1 MKKCIVLAV
10 AAMVLNF
17 SLSFAQ
23 PQKQEHQID
32 KWLTRCIE
40 QDSST
45 AGMRGCCGKAYD
57 MCDKELNKTYKELMK
72 KLNPAGQKTL
82 KEAQT
87 LWIKYRDAE
96 FKLKD
101 ETIGT
106 RQGTMWLNVGD
117 SDRVEFV
124 KQRALELKRYSEI
137 LDE

>member
-1 MKKCIVLAV
+1 MKKCIVLLV

-45 AGMRGCCGKAYD
+45 AGMRDCFSKAYD
-57 MCDKELNKTYKELMK
+57 MWDKELNKTYKELMK
-72 KLNPAGQKTL
+72 KLSPKGQKTL

-87 LWIKYRDAE
+87 LWIKYRDSE
-96 FKLKD
+96 FKLND
-101 ETIGT
+101 EIIGSKE
-106 RQGTMWLNVGD
+106 GTMWLTVSDG
-117 SDRVEFV
+117 DRVEFV
-124 KQRALELKRYSEI
+124 KQRTLELKRYLEI
-137 LDE
+137 LEE